1 MIIIAFKHCNS
12 CVKSGRN
19 LKSSQRIT
27 KIKLYMGK
35 YDWEGINYPSKKD
48 DWNKIEK
55 NNLAIALNI
64 FYATNKKIYP
74 AYISKHK

>member
-1 MIIIAFKHCNS
+1 
-12 CVKSGRN
+12 
-19 LKSSQRIT
+19 
-27 KIKLYMGK
+27 MGK

-74 AYISKHK
+74 AYILKHK

>member
-1 MIIIAFKHCNS
+1 
-12 CVKSGRN
+12 
-19 LKSSQRIT
+19 
-27 KIKLYMGK
+27 MGK

-55 NNLAIALNI
+55 NNLAITLNI

-74 AYISKHK
+74 AYISKHKL